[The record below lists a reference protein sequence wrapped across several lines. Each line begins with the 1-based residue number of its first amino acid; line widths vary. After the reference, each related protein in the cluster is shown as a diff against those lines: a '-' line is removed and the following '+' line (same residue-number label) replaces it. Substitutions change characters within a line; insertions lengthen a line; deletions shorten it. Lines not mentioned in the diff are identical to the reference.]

1 MAESTLLWRL
11 NILFRVSERKL
22 KFSWLTKPVNRSV
35 RDDGLPLCSLFPLNF
50 LGELVLWRLPLG
62 VHPVLARLV
71 LHNLA
76 MTLMMIFRSRINHL
90 LRVPS
95 INSLLPHLLPVLSP
109 HVALAAAAL
118 LLAAHQLPSKSG
130 SEQNSQ

>member
-50 LGELVLWRLPLG
+50 LGELVLRRLPLG
-62 VHPVLARLV
+62 VHPILARLV

-76 MTLMMIFRSRINHL
+76 MTLIMVFKSRVNQL
-90 LRVPS
+90 LRVPK
-95 INSLLPHLLPVLSP
+95 P
-109 HVALAAAAL
+109 
-118 LLAAHQLPSKSG
+118 
-130 SEQNSQ
+130 

>member
-35 RDDGLPLCSLFPLNF
+35 RDDGLPLCSLFPLNL
-50 LGELVLWRLPLG
+50 LGEFILGRLPLG
-62 VHPVLARLV
+62 VHSVLTRLV

-76 MTLMMIFRSRINHL
+76 LIKTL
-90 LRVPS
+90 
-95 INSLLPHLLPVLSP
+95 VL
-109 HVALAAAAL
+109 
-118 LLAAHQLPSKSG
+118 
-130 SEQNSQ
+130 

>member
-1 MAESTLLWRL
+1 MLWRL

-50 LGELVLWRLPLG
+50 LGELVLRRLPLG

-71 LHNLA
+71 LHNLSV
-76 MTLMMIFRSRINHL
+76 TLMIIFKSIITQL
-90 LRVPS
+90 LRVPK
-95 INSLLPHLLPVLSP
+95 P
-109 HVALAAAAL
+109 
-118 LLAAHQLPSKSG
+118 
-130 SEQNSQ
+130 